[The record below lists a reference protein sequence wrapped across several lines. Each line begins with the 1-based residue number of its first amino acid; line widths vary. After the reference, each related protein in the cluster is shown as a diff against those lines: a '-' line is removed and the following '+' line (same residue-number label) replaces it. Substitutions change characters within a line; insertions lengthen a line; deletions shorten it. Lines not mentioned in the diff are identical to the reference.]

1 MGRWRWRWRWVRGGR
16 GMGRGRKREVPKLP
30 SSAVG
35 LVGTMAEP
43 WVGGWFWA
51 SLTVPLSLLW
61 LGHGVNDESVS
72 EERNF
77 VRSGN
82 ALKVVPK
89 CKTFYTLRGVF
100 YSQLNVFSI

>member
-1 MGRWRWRWRWVRGGR
+1 M
-16 GMGRGRKREVPKLP
+16 
-30 SSAVG
+30 
-35 LVGTMAEP
+35 T
-43 WVGGWFWA
+43 
-51 SLTVPLSLLW
+51 LSLLW